1 VKLLRVFAQELCKR
15 VRENNNGMA
24 DSFFARHSA
33 AKRRSMSLKKIRKN
47 IDLIDHRILTL
58 LNDRAK
64 LSLEVK
70 KFKPGASH
78 EIYVPHREAE
88 ILNSLGRKN
97 RGPFP
102 AGSLKSVYRE
112 IFSASRA
119 LQAPL
124 RIAYWGPEGSFTHL
138 AAQEHFGS
146 SVKFVNSR
154 TISDIFEEIDSGRSD
169 FGVVPIENSTE
180 GAVNYTLDMFVDSPL
195 SICAEI
201 YLKIAH
207 NLLSNESSIKKIKKL
222 FTGLQPLAQSR
233 KWVEE
238 YLPSSEIIEVS
249 TTAEAARLAAKTKGG
264 AAIANTLAAEIYGL
278 GILAR
283 NIGDISNNI
292 TRFMVIGKRTAE
304 RTGSD
309 KTSVLCS
316 IKDKVGALY
325 TMLMPFKKN
334 RINLTSIES
343 RPSRK
348 KAWEYYFFID
358 MQGHREDKSVK
369 KALAELSDECQYFKI
384 LGSYPAEKY

>member
-1 VKLLRVFAQELCKR
+1 
-15 VRENNNGMA
+15 
-24 DSFFARHSA
+24 
-33 AKRRSMSLKKIRKN
+33 MSLKEIRDK
-47 IDLIDHRILTL
+47 IDLIDHKMLEL
-58 LNDRAK
+58 LNIRAK
-64 LSLEVK
+64 LSLEVR
-70 KFKPGASH
+70 KFKPGTSS

-88 ILNSLGRKN
+88 ILNSLGKKN
-97 RGPFP
+97 SGPFP
-102 AGSLKSVYRE
+102 SSSLKAVYRE

-124 RIAYWGPEGSFTHL
+124 KIAYWGPEGSFTHL
-138 AAQEHFGS
+138 AAEEHFGS
-146 SVKFVNSR
+146 AVKYINSR

-180 GAVNYTLDMFVDSPL
+180 GAVNYTLDMFVDSSL
-195 SICAEI
+195 SICAEV

-207 NLLSNESSIKKIKKL
+207 NLLSNESSIGKIKKL
-222 FTGLQPLAQSR
+222 FTGIQPLAQSR

-238 YLPSSEIIEVS
+238 HLPSAEIIEVS
-249 TTAEAARLAAKTKGG
+249 TTAEAARLAAKAKGG
-264 AAIANTLAAEIYGL
+264 AAIANTLAAEIYNL
-278 GILAR
+278 GIVAK

-292 TRFMVIGKRTAE
+292 TRFMVIGKRNAE
-304 RTGSD
+304 RTGND

-358 MQGHREDKSVK
+358 MKGHREDKRVR
-369 KALAELSDECQYFKI
+369 KALQELSGECQYFKI
-384 LGSYPAEKY
+384 LGSYPAEKF

>member
-1 VKLLRVFAQELCKR
+1 
-15 VRENNNGMA
+15 
-24 DSFFARHSA
+24 
-33 AKRRSMSLKKIRKN
+33 MSLKKIRKR
-47 IDLIDHRILTL
+47 IDSIDHNILKL
-58 LNDRAK
+58 LNDRAS
-64 LSLEVK
+64 LSLAVK
-70 KFKPGASH
+70 KYKTGASN

-88 ILNSLGRKN
+88 ILNSLGEKN
-97 RGPFP
+97 KGPFP
-102 AGSLKSVYRE
+102 SGSLKSVYRE
-112 IFSASRA
+112 IFSASRS
-119 LQAPL
+119 LQAPIK
-124 RIAYWGPEGSFTHL
+124 IAYWGPEGSFTHL

-146 SVKFVNSR
+146 SVRFVNSR

-195 SICAEI
+195 SICAEV

-207 NLLSNESSIKKIKKL
+207 NLLSNEESINKVKKL
-222 FTGLQPLAQSR
+222 FTGIQPLAQSR
-233 KWVEE
+233 KWIEE
-238 YLPSSEIIEVS
+238 KLPAADIVEVS

-264 AAIANTLAAEIYGL
+264 AAIANTLAADIYSL
-278 GILAR
+278 AILAK

-292 TRFMVIGKRTAE
+292 TRFLVIGKRAAE
-304 RTGSD
+304 RTGND

-334 RINLTSIES
+334 LINLTSIES

-369 KALAELSDECQYFKI
+369 KALEELSAECQYFKI

>member
-1 VKLLRVFAQELCKR
+1 
-15 VRENNNGMA
+15 
-24 DSFFARHSA
+24 
-33 AKRRSMSLKKIRKN
+33 MSLKKIRKS
-47 IDLIDHRILTL
+47 IDSIDHNILKL
-58 LNDRAK
+58 LNDRARF
-64 LSLEVK
+64 SLAVK
-70 KFKPGASH
+70 KYKTGASN

-88 ILNSLGRKN
+88 ILNSLGEKN
-97 RGPFP
+97 KGPFP
-102 AGSLKSVYRE
+102 SGSLKSVYRE

-124 RIAYWGPEGSFTHL
+124 KIAYWGPEGSFTHL

-146 SVKFVNSR
+146 SVSFINSR

-180 GAVNYTLDMFVDSPL
+180 GAVNYTLDMFVDSSL

-207 NLLSNESSIKKIKKL
+207 NLLSNESSIRKVGKL
-222 FTGLQPLAQSR
+222 YTGLQPLAQSR
-233 KWVEE
+233 KWVEGN
-238 YLPSSEIIEVS
+238 LHSAEIIEVS

-264 AAIANTLAAEIYGL
+264 AAIANTLAADIYGL
-278 GILAR
+278 GILAK

-292 TRFMVIGKRTAE
+292 TRFLVIGKRTAD
-304 RTGSD
+304 RTGTD

-316 IKDKVGALY
+316 IKDRVGALY

-358 MQGHREDKSVK
+358 MQGHREDRNVK
-369 KALAELSDECQYFKI
+369 KALEELARECRYFKV